1 MKAYDQLTTVLRP
14 TVKIYEDLCK
24 TENADPLKIQGFE
37 GLRRVMNCRGCFPD
51 DEEHRLTKQRNTVVS
66 QVYKSHFFTPIHQFY
81 TILAE

>member
-1 MKAYDQLTTVLRP
+1 MKAYDQITTVLRP

-51 DEEHRLTKQRNTVVS
+51 YVEENVSSKVVKIIQS
-66 QVYKSHFFTPIHQFY
+66 YTGVVDKMVWRKS
-81 TILAE
+81 